1 MEAKIYNQEG
11 QSEGTIDLPETI
23 FNAPWNP
30 DLVHQVTVGMAANA
44 RSGLA
49 HTKNRGE
56 VSGGGKK
63 PWRQKG
69 TGRARHGSSRSP
81 IWRKG
86 GVTHGPRNDRIYTQK
101 INKKMKTKALWTILS
116 AKLRDGEILFLKDLK
131 LAASKTRAAQTIMKT
146 LSGLPGFERLAYSA
160 AGRRTIV
167 ALPARD
173 EIIAR
178 SFRNLPTAIVAET
191 RNLNPLELL
200 RRKHLIIVDP
210 AKSLPALSRK

>member
-11 QSEGTIDLPETI
+11 KMEGTIDLPKAV

-44 RSGLA
+44 RSGRA

-69 TGRARHGSSRSP
+69 TGRARHGSTRSP
-81 IWRKG
+81 LWRKG
-86 GVTHGPRNDRIYTQK
+86 GVTHGPRNDRIYAQK
-101 INKKMKTKALWTILS
+101 INKKMKTKALRTILS

-131 LAASKTRAAQTIMKT
+131 LSAAKTRAAQTILKT
-146 LSGLPGFERLAYSA
+146 LSGLSGFERLNY

-173 EIIAR
+173 EAIAR
-178 SFRNLPTAIVAET
+178 SFRNLPSAVVAET

-210 AKSLPALSRK
+210 AKSLPMLSR